1 MAIYSFL
8 SWFFKFFK
16 SNLPVIAA
24 LWIPKVSAANDIE
37 GLLNIKSIKIII
49 GGGIKRNRND
59 IDLIIMIP
67 ILLLNN
73 NIKTGGKLTAIP
85 VDNRLKTIVSNNSLK
100 KSYEMK
106 LEFDINILLIKFK
119 GIVFLFNIKWTMKN
133 KENKLIKSIEK
144 TKEIKKFLEV
154 WKRFI
159 FFNSAF
165 EIIIKKANP
174 HR

>member
-1 MAIYSFL
+1 
-8 SWFFKFFK
+8 
-16 SNLPVIAA
+16 
-24 LWIPKVSAANDIE
+24 
-37 GLLNIKSIKIII
+37 LNIKSIKIII

-73 NIKTGGKLTAIP
+73 KIKTGGKLTAIP

-119 GIVFLFNIKWTMKN
+119 GIVFLLNIK
-133 KENKLIKSIEK
+133 
-144 TKEIKKFLEV
+144 
-154 WKRFI
+154 
-159 FFNSAF
+159 
-165 EIIIKKANP
+165 
-174 HR
+174 